1 MAKKKSKN
9 ANELTFLDHLE
20 ELRWHLV
27 RSVIAV
33 VLFMVVVFL
42 NRDFVF
48 NQLIL
53 SPKNGDFFTNRI
65 FAQLSEF
72 IGRLLNTKPD
82 ILAINQNPLEI
93 VNIEMAGQFLAHIKV
108 SLIGGLILASPY
120 IIYELWRFIKPALHN
135 NEVKY
140 AQGSVF
146 FASLLFFVGILFG
159 YFLIAP
165 LSIHFLSSY
174 NISQEVGN
182 TIKLNSYLGTVTSVT
197 FSAGVIFELPMLILV
212 LSKIGII
219 TPAIMRKYRKH
230 AFVVLLIL
238 SAILTPPD
246 VFSQILV
253 CLPLVVLYEL
263 SVFISRSAERKRLKV
278 LNTP

>member
-1 MAKKKSKN
+1 MAKNESKQ
-9 ANELTFLDHLE
+9 ANDLTFLDHLE

-48 NQLIL
+48 NSLIL
-53 SPKNGDFFTNRI
+53 SPKNSDFFTNKI
-65 FAQLSEF
+65 FAQLSDF
-72 IGRLLNTKPD
+72 ISGILNTNPN
-82 ILAINQNPLEI
+82 ILAINQNPLKI

-120 IIYELWRFIKPALHN
+120 IIFELWRFIKPALHA

-140 AQGSVF
+140 TQGSVF
-146 FASLLFFVGILFG
+146 FASILFFIGVLFG

-182 TIKLNSYLGTVTSVT
+182 TIKLNSYIGTVTSVT

-212 LSKIGII
+212 LSKVGIV
-219 TPAIMRKYRKH
+219 TPSIMRKYRKH

-253 CLPLVVLYEL
+253 CFPLVILYEL
-263 SVFISRSAERKRLKV
+263 SVFISRSVERKRLKV
-278 LNTP
+278 LNTQ